1 MPNPAKDTGPCV
13 RYEVDGNCAV
23 ITIDRAE
30 ARNSVSPEVAAGIE
44 AAIDNV
50 EADDAVWV
58 AILTG
63 TPPVFCAGADLK
75 AIGEG
80 RSAELSTE
88 RGGFAGLVR
97 RERSKPLIAAV
108 EGAALAG
115 GTEIVL
121 ACDLLVAAED
131 ARFGIP
137 EVKRGIVAA
146 AGGLFRLGRKL
157 PLNVAMECAL
167 TGDPLPAS
175 RAYDLGFVN
184 DLCPSGE
191 ALASARALAERIV
204 ANAPLAVRESR
215 GVVLDCT
222 AATDDED
229 AWRRTRA
236 ANEVVM
242 SSADMQEGVNAFIEK
257 RAPSWSG
264 S

>member
-1 MPNPAKDTGPCV
+1 MPNPAKDTGPCI

-184 DLCPSGE
+184 DLCPGGE
-191 ALASARALAERIV
+191 ALASARSLAERIV

-215 GVVLDCT
+215 RVVLDCT
-222 AATDDED
+222 AATDDEE
-229 AWRRTRA
+229 AWKRTRA

-264 S
+264 R